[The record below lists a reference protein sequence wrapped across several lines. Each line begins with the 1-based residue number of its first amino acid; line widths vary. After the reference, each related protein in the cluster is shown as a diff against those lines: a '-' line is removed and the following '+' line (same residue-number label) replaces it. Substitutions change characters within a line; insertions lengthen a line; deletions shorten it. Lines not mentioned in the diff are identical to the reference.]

1 MQAAEKHHSSK
12 SVFAAAAAASDVGA
26 VAGADE
32 GVGAS
37 RKRKGTPDRP
47 GELLVNVAV
56 CVCCFGIAG
65 ADLGVGVSRSV
76 RALQIG

>member
-1 MQAAEKHHSSK
+1 M
-12 SVFAAAAAASDVGA
+12 FAAAAAASDVGA